1 MRVKA
6 LENTNSVASRHVKR
20 ENASTPV
27 EVHRSKPFICLSS
40 PFIFLCRSTIPQ
52 GAEKKFVVL
61 EKIL

>member
-6 LENTNSVASRHVKR
+6 LENTNSVASRHIKR

-27 EVHRSKPFICLSS
+27 DVHRSKPYICLSS
-40 PFIFLCRSTIPQ
+40 PCRSTIPR

-61 EKIL
+61 EKIP